1 MRKSSQVIIIIIITD
16 WSLLT
21 DGAGEVGGGRGEG
34 GGEGGGGGDG
44 TATTG
49 IRDEDDGE
57 MGRRRGGRGDGGGRE
72 RGRGS
77 WVRVHYYCV
86 YFIIVSCHLFRLHVL
101 IYPYI
106 WSSLSPSL
114 AEALPSHPDAY

>member
-44 TATTG
+44 TAMTG
-49 IRDEDDGE
+49 IRDEDDGDT
-57 MGRRRGGRGDGGGRE
+57 GRRRRGYGTEKRRKRRR
-72 RGRGS
+72 RGQRKGLGQLGS
-77 WVRVHYYCV
+77 GSLLLRIFHHRFLS
-86 YFIIVSCHLFRLHVL
+86 FIQITR
-101 IYPYI
+101 PYI
-106 WSSLSPSL
+106 SLYLVESFSLSR
-114 AEALPSHPDAY
+114 